1 MSFESEVRSPEGRI
15 HQNPASSPGQ
25 TQSAFDWRDVLAKSA
40 LFFFGIALWSKGLSF
55 YAYYLLILAWIL
67 DGGLGRFRE
76 TIKEPFVLAMLTL
89 CIVLALGILW
99 SDYPKLGF
107 KVWNRYFACLIFIP
121 YLSLLNKARLCWAI
135 SGLLIGYFGV
145 LSIGVYQWLAMGTQ
159 GIPPLKITYLDF
171 SAMLGIGVIL
181 TLYLAGT
188 SSNKKAGSLLWLLAI
203 FLLFVQFNQNARGL
217 LLATLISFILLIFLL
232 HRKEIRKLLTVTVVL
247 LIVMGFFAYSSA
259 SFQQRLIQ
267 AKSDI
272 ELSSRGKFD
281 TSLGYRLAIWDV
293 GLHGIKERPLFGHG
307 TGMAAPYFDKTI
319 ETYKGGLYKDL
330 PKFGI
335 THHYHNDWIEIGMQ
349 VGAFGM
355 LAYAF
360 FLGSWF
366 QILRAHQL
374 SILGTV
380 FMCFIVLF
388 GLTDVFVIF
397 RQNVYLLLVITA
409 IGVAWQKA
417 YGTDSLQT
425 GNCHART

>member
-1 MSFESEVRSPEGRI
+1 MPQNSTRSVSEMQSTFE
-15 HQNPASSPGQ
+15 
-25 TQSAFDWRDVLAKSA
+25 WRDILAKSA

-67 DGGLGRFRE
+67 DGSLTRLEE
-76 TIKEPFVLAMLTL
+76 TIKEPLVVAMLML
-89 CIVLALGILW
+89 CMVLALGILW

-121 YLSLLNKARLCWAI
+121 YFSLLIKGRISWAI
-135 SGLLIGYFGV
+135 GGALIGYLGV
-145 LSIGVYQWLAMGTQ
+145 LLIGVYQWLIMGAQ

-217 LLATLISFILLIFLL
+217 LLATLISSILLIFLL
-232 HRKEIRKLLTVTVVL
+232 HRKEIRNLFIVTVVL
-247 LIVMGFFAYSSA
+247 LIVIGLFAYSST
-259 SFQQRLIQ
+259 SFQQRFVQ
-267 AKSDI
+267 AGSDI
-272 ELSSRGKFD
+272 ELFSQGKYD
-281 TSLGYRLAIWDV
+281 TSLGYRFAIWDV
-293 GLHGIKERPLFGHG
+293 GLHGIGEHPVFGHG
-307 TGMAAPYFDKTI
+307 TGMAVHYFDKTV
-319 ETYKGGLYKDL
+319 ETYKSGLYKDL
-330 PKFGI
+330 LNFTE
-335 THHYHNDWIEIGMQ
+335 THHYHNDWIEIGVQ
-349 VGAFGM
+349 VGVLGM

-360 FLGSWF
+360 FLWSWF
-366 QILRAHQL
+366 RTLKAYQL
-374 SILGTV
+374 SILGAV

-409 IGVAWQKA
+409 IGIAWQKA
-417 YGTDSLQT
+417 YGTTPLQT
-425 GNCHART
+425 GNCHACA

>member
-1 MSFESEVRSPEGRI
+1 MSFESEVRSPKDRI
-15 HQNPASSPGQ
+15 HQNPASSPSQ
-25 TQSAFDWRDVLAKSA
+25 TQRAFDWRDVLAKSA

-55 YAYYLLILAWIL
+55 YAYQLLILAWIL
-67 DGGLGRFRE
+67 DGGLTRFGE

-107 KVWNRYFACLIFIP
+107 KVWNRYFAYLIFIP
-121 YLSLLNKARLCWAI
+121 YLSILNKARLPWAI
-135 SGLLIGYFGV
+135 GGALIGYFGV
-145 LSIGVYQWLAMGTQ
+145 LLVGVYQWLIMGAQ

-171 SAMLGIGVIL
+171 SAMLGIGVLL

-217 LLATLISFILLIFLL
+217 LLATLISSILLIFLL
-232 HRKEIRKLLTVTVVL
+232 HRKEIRKLFIVTAVI
-247 LIVMGFFAYSSA
+247 LIVIGLFAYSST
-259 SFQQRLIQ
+259 SFQQRFVQ
-267 AKSDI
+267 AGSDI
-272 ELSSRGKFD
+272 ELFSQEKYD

-293 GLHGIKERPLFGHG
+293 GLHGIREHPVFGHG
-307 TGMAAPYFDKTI
+307 TGMAVHYFDKTV

-330 PKFGI
+330 PKFLD
-335 THHYHNDWIEIGMQ
+335 TYHYHNDWIEIGMQ
-349 VGAFGM
+349 VGALGM

-360 FLGSWF
+360 LLWSWF
-366 QILRAHQL
+366 RTLKAYKL
-374 SILGTV
+374 SILGAV

-417 YGTDSLQT
+417 YGTTSLQT
-425 GNCHART
+425 GNCQACA